1 MYNSTLMLLVVVAV
15 GFALYMQIQKMTQNI
30 DANEALNGQNYGN
43 FTEQD
48 DSEKYKAFCDKIDQK
63 IRELRVLL
71 DDELI
76 EGKKDGFLEKLSQ
89 ISKKLIFVQT
99 MNNNSSK
106 EKWENELFLLLVQIE
121 ESINFGVKDAQNAI
135 ENMRNDLKQSFENL

>member
-1 MYNSTLMLLVVVAV
+1 MDSTTLMLLVVLAV
-15 GFALYMQIQKMTQNI
+15 GFALYMQIQKTTQNI
-30 DANEALNGQNYGN
+30 DANEALNGQSYGN
-43 FTEQD
+43 FIEQD

-63 IRELRVLL
+63 IRELRGLL

-76 EGKKDGFLEKLSQ
+76 DGKKDGFLEKLSQ

-99 MNNNSSK
+99 MNNNASK
-106 EKWENELFLLLVQIE
+106 EKWENELFSLLVQIE
-121 ESINFGVKDAQNAI
+121 EAINFGVKDAQNAI

>member
-15 GFALYMQIQKMTQNI
+15 GFALYMQIQKITQNI

-48 DSEKYKAFCDKIDQK
+48 DIEKYKAFCDKIDQK
-63 IRELRVLL
+63 IREFRALL

-89 ISKKLIFVQT
+89 ISKKLIFIQT